1 MRSSSHREQS
11 ADRPA
16 VTPGTAAPTD
26 EPMAAS
32 RVARV
37 SQPLSAW
44 WPRTPP
50 SLLAVRA
57 ALSFRRKAPLD
68 SPDECAAETVPLAAA
83 AAGHFS
89 SLTDRSC
96 ACAPLLLSL
105 SLDDPSGSSRAVRH
119 RCAERLLL
127 VRESSGSHRISTSLH
142 SSTSSQSCDGKRTVC
157 SHRTSA
163 RTLVRRNT
171 TAELM
176 ATRKRMEQSQGR
188 GGGGR
193 LLTRARLVRSGS

>member
-1 MRSSSHREQS
+1 MAAGTVLRSSSHREQS

-16 VTPGTAAPTD
+16 VMPGTAAPTD

-32 RVARV
+32 RVARA

-50 SLLAVRA
+50 SLLAARA
-57 ALSFRRKAPLD
+57 ALSFRPKAPLN
-68 SPDECAAETVPLAAA
+68 STDECASEAVPLAAA
-83 AAGHFS
+83 AAGRFS

-96 ACAPLLLSL
+96 ACAPLMLSL
-105 SLDDPSGSSRAVRH
+105 SLEDPSGSSRAVRH
-119 RCAERLLL
+119 RCAERLP

-171 TAELM
+171 TAD
-176 ATRKRMEQSQGR
+176 
-188 GGGGR
+188 
-193 LLTRARLVRSGS
+193 